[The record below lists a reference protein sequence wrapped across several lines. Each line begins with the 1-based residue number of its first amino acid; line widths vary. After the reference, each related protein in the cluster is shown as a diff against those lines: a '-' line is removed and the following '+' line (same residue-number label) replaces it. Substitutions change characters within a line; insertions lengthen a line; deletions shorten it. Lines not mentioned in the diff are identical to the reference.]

1 MTEPSVLS
9 ELSAGR
15 MRARVYDTPTALGLA
30 AARNT
35 AEVVRR
41 AVDETGT
48 ARIVVA
54 TGNSQ
59 LPFVHALAREKGV
72 PWDAV
77 TVFHLDEY
85 VGIDAEHP
93 ASFQRWIATNV
104 AGPLKPAV
112 VHYLRPDPTDPTAE
126 ARRYEELLRAAP
138 LDLVCLGIGENG
150 HIAFNEP
157 HQTDFQD
164 PSWARIISLD
174 DRSRQ
179 QQVDEGHFPDL
190 DAVPD
195 RAITLTVPALLAP
208 RHIQVVVPER
218 RKAEA
223 VHATFTAPVSPACP
237 ATILRDQPHARL
249 FLDQDSA
256 ARLPASPAR

>member
-1 MTEPSVLS
+1 MGGPSMLTELT
-9 ELSAGR
+9 AGR
-15 MRARVYDTPTALGLA
+15 MRARVYESAADLGRA

-35 AEVVRR
+35 ADIVRTTVEESG
-41 AVDETGT
+41 A
-48 ARIVVA
+48 ARIVIA

-59 LPFVHALAREKGV
+59 LPFIHALAQEKGV
-72 PWDAV
+72 PWEAV

-85 VGIDAEHP
+85 VGIDPDHP
-93 ASFQRWIATNV
+93 ASFQRWIATNIERPL
-104 AGPLKPAV
+104 GPAA
-112 VHYLRPDPTDPTAE
+112 VHYLRPDPADPMAE

-157 HQTDFQD
+157 HQTDFDD
-164 PSWARIISLD
+164 PAWARVITLD

-195 RAITLTVPALLAP
+195 QAITLTVPALLAP
-208 RHIQVVVPER
+208 RHLQVVVPER
-218 RKAEA
+218 RKADA
-223 VHATFTAPVSPACP
+223 VKATFTAPVSPACP
-237 ATILRDQPHARL
+237 ATILREQAHAQL
-249 FLDQDSA
+249 FLDRDSA
-256 ARLPASPAR
+256 ALLPTALG